1 MIDATIKLIAK
12 TYTQNEDCALVETET
27 EREIMCM
34 VSSVGR
40 NDFFQAAQIG
50 LDLSYVFLTDAANY
64 NGERE
69 LEYEGNRYA
78 ITRTYL
84 RDSDKLEIYAGTAVG
99 LNGAEVVPDGSN
111 ASGE

>member
-1 MIDATIKLIAK
+1 VIDATIKLISK
-12 TYTQNEDCALVETET
+12 IYTQNEDCALVETET
-27 EREIMCM
+27 KREIMCM

-50 LDLSYVFLTDAANY
+50 LDLSYVFYTDAANY
-64 NGERE
+64 QGERE

-84 RDSDKLEIYAGTAVG
+84 RGSDKLEIYAGTVVG
-99 LNGAEVVPDGSN
+99 LNGSEVVPDGPD
-111 ASGE
+111 ASG